1 MAVFK
6 GKFDK
11 EKIIRPHMA
20 STNQS
25 PQYQKAEQKFLSAI
39 SDKERLVC
47 LEEMIRECPKHKSSE
62 KMLANLKTR
71 YNKLLE
77 KMERVKKNSKSCG
90 GKLRIK
96 KEDMQAV
103 IIGFANS
110 GKSSLMSVL
119 TNAKT
124 EISEYEFTT
133 KNPIVGMM
141 SVRGVPIQ
149 IIEIPAIE
157 SEYYDK
163 GIVNTADTILILVSS
178 LEEIEKIRKI
188 IDRSVGKQIVV
199 FNKIDLMDEGEKRK
213 ISANLQ
219 SKKYNFSMISAKTKD
234 GIEELKEKTFQ
245 SFEKIRI
252 YTKQPGMEKSQRPY
266 VLERES
272 TVKDTAEK
280 ILHGFSSKI
289 KETKIW
295 GPSSKFPGQ
304 KVGLTHKLKDL
315 DIVEFK
321 TK

>member
-1 MAVFK
+1 
-6 GKFDK
+6 
-11 EKIIRPHMA
+11 MA

-25 PQYQKAEQKFLSAI
+25 PQYQKAELKFLNAKT
-39 SDKERLVC
+39 DAERVAC

-71 YNKLLE
+71 HNKLVD
-77 KMERVKKNSKSCG
+77 KIERNKRVSKSRG
-90 GKLRIK
+90 GKIGIK

-103 IIGFANS
+103 IVGFANS
-110 GKSSLMSVL
+110 GKSSLMSRV

-124 EISEYEFTT
+124 EISGYEFTT
-133 KNPIVGMM
+133 KMPVVGMM
-141 SVRGVPIQ
+141 NVKGVPIQ
-149 IIEIPAIE
+149 MIDVPAIE

-163 GIVNTADTILILVSS
+163 GIVNTADTVLILISS

-188 IDRSVGKQIVV
+188 IDRSIGKQIIV
-199 FNKIDLMDEGEKRK
+199 FNKIDLLDDAEKRK
-213 ISANLQ
+213 IFASLQ
-219 SKKYNFSMISAKTKD
+219 SKKYNFSMISAKTQE
-234 GIEELKEKTFQ
+234 GIEELKEKIFQ
-245 SFEKIRI
+245 CLDKMRI
-252 YTKQPGMEKSQRPY
+252 YTKQPGKEKSEKP
-266 VLERES
+266 VIMGPES
-272 TVKDTAEK
+272 TAKELAEK

-304 KVGLTHKLKDL
+304 KVGLNHKLKDL